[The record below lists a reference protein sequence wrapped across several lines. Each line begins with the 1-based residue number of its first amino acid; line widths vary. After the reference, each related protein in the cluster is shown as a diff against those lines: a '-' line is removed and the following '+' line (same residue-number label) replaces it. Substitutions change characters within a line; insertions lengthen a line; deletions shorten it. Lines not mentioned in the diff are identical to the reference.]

1 MAAEDMTPEMKKKVS
16 QHSKA
21 IRYIAKRDGVPLPK
35 AYNDY
40 LSSASMSG
48 SERSKVREKLGLSER
63 TYQSDWRTDLSEY
76 TTGSVADKFQV
87 ASKKPLKDTEA
98 AKEIKPMKGQNK
110 VLINPT
116 MKEEIEEMGG
126 IVLEE
131 FEIEE
136 GKEKLNIKTAD
147 MGEVVKDFY
156 KSDAPQFKGKSK
168 EKRREMAIAAKLNT
182 ETINYGTG
190 MVKGVTNALK
200 ILKKQKKQKEM
211 KD

>member
-1 MAAEDMTPEMKKKVS
+1 MAAEDMTPEMKQKVS

-63 TYQSDWRTDLSEY
+63 VYRSDWRTDLAEY
-76 TTGSVADKFQV
+76 TSGSVADKFQV
-87 ASKKPLKDTEA
+87 ASKKPLKDTDAE
-98 AKEIKPMKGQNK
+98 KEIKPMKGQNK
-110 VLINPT
+110 VVINPS

-126 IVLEE
+126 IILEE

-136 GKEKLNIKTAD
+136 GKEKLDVKTAD
-147 MGEVVKDFY
+147 MGEVIKDFY

-200 ILKKQKKQKEM
+200 ILKRQKKQKEM